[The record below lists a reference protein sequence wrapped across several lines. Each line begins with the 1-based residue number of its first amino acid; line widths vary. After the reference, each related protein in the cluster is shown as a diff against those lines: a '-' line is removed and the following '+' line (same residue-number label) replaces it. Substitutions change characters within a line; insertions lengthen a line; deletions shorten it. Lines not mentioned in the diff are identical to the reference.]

1 MTAAVQAGMALL
13 LVVPV
18 TLIFAL
24 VVAGML
30 IGPGVVAVRWLV
42 ENRAVGFLIRGSLE
56 RACIYGVGLGT
67 CVALIVQAGL
77 LAADDPWFGVALLG
91 LAAPPLLAVAPWV
104 TGEVLSGPSER
115 PMLALAASL
124 ATSTLVSWSAVFV
137 AVSGPHLP
145 RLPLHCAIAGATA
158 VLSSAAY
165 LHARG
170 RALDPASPTELPD
183 TTTCASRAC

>member
-1 MTAAVQAGMALL
+1 MAL
-13 LVVPV
+13 VMIVPV
-18 TLIFAL
+18 TVLFAL
-24 VVAGML
+24 LVAGLL
-30 IGPGVVAVRWLV
+30 IGPGVIAVRWLV
-42 ENRAVGFLIRGSLE
+42 ENRAVGFLVRGSLE
-56 RACIYGVGLGT
+56 RACVHGTGLGT

-145 RLPLHCAIAGATA
+145 HLPLHCAVAGATA
-158 VLSSAAY
+158 MLSSAAY
-165 LHARG
+165 LCARG
-170 RALDPASPTELPD
+170 RALDPASPSPLPD
-183 TTTCASRAC
+183 TSTYASRVC